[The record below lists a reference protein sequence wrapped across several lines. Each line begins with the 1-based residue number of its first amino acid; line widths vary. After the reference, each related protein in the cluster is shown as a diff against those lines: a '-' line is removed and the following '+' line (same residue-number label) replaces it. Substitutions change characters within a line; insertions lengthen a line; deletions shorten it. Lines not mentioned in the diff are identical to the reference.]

1 MSVNKSGCLFEEKNK
16 KAKERI
22 KNLRN
27 FCIINLLNS
36 KNSRVLKSLKLESSW
51 QSKTVRDPK
60 KQKRKVGNR
69 YKEIKR
75 EREVES
81 DYLRQYVN
89 AVKLGNEIKTF
100 YDVSFFSFKI
110 RA

>member
-36 KNSRVLKSLKLESSW
+36 KNSRVLKSLKLESS
-51 QSKTVRDPK
+51 
-60 KQKRKVGNR
+60 
-69 YKEIKR
+69 
-75 EREVES
+75 
-81 DYLRQYVN
+81 
-89 AVKLGNEIKTF
+89 
-100 YDVSFFSFKI
+100 
-110 RA
+110 